1 MIDLHSHSTASDG
14 ACTPERLMELA
25 AERGLIAIALTDH
38 DTLAGAERARV
49 RAAALGVRFIPGV
62 EIEIEK
68 ETGEFH
74 LLGLGL
80 SGDTTDLMSALEGVQ
95 EARRGR
101 NTRMVKK
108 LQDAGIDVIME
119 EVAALAGGA
128 IVSRAH
134 FARLLVKKKI
144 VSSIDSAFKRYLG
157 KGMPFY
163 ESRACLALT
172 EATALIRKA
181 GGIAVIAHP
190 ISLGLVGPGLRT
202 FVSSCKDQGV
212 GGVEAW
218 HPNQSVQQCHRLE
231 KMAVGLGMAVTG
243 GSDFHG
249 EHLPNRNL
257 GFTAGGREIP
267 DSFLAALPS
276 LSSS

>member
-1 MIDLHSHSTASDG
+1 V
-14 ACTPERLMELA
+14 ELA
-25 AERGLIAIALTDH
+25 AGQGLAALALTDH
-38 DTLAGAERARV
+38 DTLEGADRARIRSV
-49 RAAALGVRFIPGV
+49 ALGIRFIPGV
-62 EIEIEK
+62 EIEIER

-80 SGDTTDLMSALEGVQ
+80 SGDSTDLVAALGEVQ
-95 EARRGR
+95 EARRAR
-101 NTRMVKK
+101 NLRMVKK
-108 LQDAGIDVIME
+108 LQDADIDITME

-134 FARLLVKKKI
+134 FARLLVKKRI

-157 KGMPFY
+157 KGMPYY
-163 ESRACLALT
+163 ESRACLALPQ
-172 EATALIRKA
+172 ATNLIHKA

-202 FVSSCKDQGV
+202 FVASCKDQGV
-212 GGVEAW
+212 NGVEAW
-218 HPNQSVQQCHRLE
+218 HPNQSVKQCHRLE
-231 KMAVGLGMAVTG
+231 RMALGLGMAVTG

-249 EHLPNRNL
+249 ENIPHRKL

-267 DSFLAALPS
+267 DSFLVAIPPLPS
-276 LSSS
+276 S